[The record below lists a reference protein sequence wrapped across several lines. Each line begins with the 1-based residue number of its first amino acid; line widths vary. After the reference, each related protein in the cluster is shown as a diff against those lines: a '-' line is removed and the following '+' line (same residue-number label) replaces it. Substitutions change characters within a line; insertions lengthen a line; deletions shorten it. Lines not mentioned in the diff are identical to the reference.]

1 MKPSC
6 RQVPGLTTGLTKRCI
21 VTNMVTNEITFIPE
35 VLGGNV
41 DQ

>member
-1 MKPSC
+1 MKPPC
-6 RQVPGLTTGLTKRCI
+6 RHVPGLTKRRI
-21 VTNMVTNEITFIPE
+21 VTSMVTNEITFISE